1 MCHHKRHDY
10 AYITANGNGVREFKT
25 DGRYLHLIAMP
36 PDQVNHYLSNNGNL
50 YVMKRNSVW
59 HPGGT
64 QFITRFYDNNEW
76 LDPDREI
83 EGFVTVSGVQYI
95 AIWKDAEDE

>member
-1 MCHHKRHDY
+1 M
-10 AYITANGNGVREFKT
+10 
-25 DGRYLHLIAMP
+25 
-36 PDQVNHYLSNNGNL
+36 
-50 YVMKRNSVW
+50 MKRNSFW
-59 HPGGT
+59 RPDGT

-83 EGFVTVSGVQYI
+83 EGFVTVGGVQYI